1 MLDRAA
7 YCELSF
13 SPNLNLI
20 STVRRFVAE
29 FYERILGDAQVT
41 SRLVVSTHELL
52 ENAVRYSVDGQSSI
66 RISVE
71 SITSTD
77 AEVSIETRNRTSPES
92 KATLS
97 ALIEE
102 MRSSPGRGAFYQ
114 TLLRRSSVRE
124 DGSGLGLGRIFAE
137 ADMDVTCEFEE
148 ELVRLRAVA
157 RFPLKE
163 TKKETRG

>member
-29 FYERILGDAQVT
+29 FYERILGDARMT

-52 ENAVRYSVDGQSSI
+52 ENAVRYSVDGQSTI

-71 SITSTD
+71 AAEPST
-77 AEVSIETRNRTSPES
+77 AEVSIETRNRTTPEAI
-92 KATLS
+92 ATLRNLL
-97 ALIEE
+97 AE
-102 MRSSPGRGAFYQ
+102 MHAAPERDAFYQ
-114 TLLRRSSVRE
+114 TLLRRNALRD

-137 ADMDVTCEFEE
+137 SEMDLSCEFESD
-148 ELVRLRAVA
+148 LVRLRAVA
-157 RFPLKE
+157 HFPLKE
-163 TKKETRG
+163 IQG